1 MTLNSEM
8 SVYLEAETNVSDG
21 GHPSVQHRD
30 SSSDRT
36 HPSLEYP
43 TRTGDQQG
51 LGISGSSPEALAV
64 RAYCKYAVLF
74 FLALLITWVSY
85 LPPAQKLHNE
95 LTLLRYR
102 HQQTES
108 THYLCRT
115 SICSV

>member
-43 TRTGDQQG
+43 TRTGDPQG

-85 LPPAQKLHNE
+85 LPPAQIIA
-95 LTLLRYR
+95 
-102 HQQTES
+102 Q
-108 THYLCRT
+108 RT
-115 SICSV
+115 NSA